1 MRRTMVIVVSLGV
14 LVALGCVRIPSKFEA
29 HITIDI
35 RHHVEQ
41 QAASTLDFIEGKS
54 NTLQSPKPMEKAPGT
69 SWLQNAWESIALCP
83 AAYAA
88 TLNTSS
94 DTITKLAGKMRERNN
109 SVLELKTKGILGE
122 DNRGYLALRPGEK
135 TLASE
140 TRNEAQ
146 RVIAADNKDRKD
158 LYSEVARLNK
168 DQNISVSDVERIY
181 AKERLK
187 RAKEGEW
194 VQLPDK
200 GDDFDAF
207 KASDAGQKLGADC
220 KPGEW
225 ATLK

>member
-1 MRRTMVIVVSLGV
+1 MRRMTVIGV
-14 LVALGCVRIPSKFEA
+14 CLAFLVALGCVRIPSKFEA

-54 NTLQSPKPMEKAPGT
+54 DTLPPPKPATKATGT
-69 SWLQNAWESIALCP
+69 SWLRDAWDSVAFCP

-94 DTITKLAGKMRERNN
+94 DAITKLAGKMRERN
-109 SVLELKTKGILGE
+109 STIQDLKTKGIIGE
-122 DNRGYLALRPGEK
+122 DNRGYLALAPGEK
-135 TLASE
+135 NLSSE

-168 DQNISVSDVERIY
+168 DQNLSVSDVERIY

-187 RAKEGEW
+187 RAKAGEW
-194 VQLPDK
+194 VQLPAK

-207 KASDAGQKLGADC
+207 KASDAGQKLGSEC

-225 ATLK
+225 VTLK